1 MFDEGG
7 AEWHAEP
14 VAYGGMRGTGVPL
27 EDRALARSGTL
38 PLPSREPAAG
48 REGRADPPLH
58 CWVSHPDDPS
68 AARSPGV
75 LVEWRHRDDRWWG
88 LVVFVTDDGGHP
100 AVVTRL
106 LPAGVLSP
114 A

>member
-1 MFDEGG
+1 M
-7 AEWHAEP
+7 
-14 VAYGGMRGTGVPL
+14 AYGGMRGIGVPL
-27 EDRALARSGTL
+27 GDRAIARSGTV
-38 PLPSREPAAG
+38 PLPPRQPPTG

-58 CWVSHPDDPS
+58 CWVSHPADPVTD
-68 AARSPGV
+68 RSPGV

-88 LVVFVTDDGGHP
+88 LVVFVIEDGGHP

-106 LPAGVLSP
+106 LPAEVLSP